1 MTYMKKIEKVLTSG
15 KTTGEILRELKK
27 LMKKHDEEMQDKHFK
42 KQINDWFE
50 EVKQSLADSA
60 SIQQQK

>member
-1 MTYMKKIEKVLTSG
+1 
-15 KTTGEILRELKK
+15 
-27 LMKKHDEEMQDKHFK
+27 MQDKHFK

-60 SIQQQK
+60 FIQQQK